1 MIAAKYRLFSAEPK
15 ASKFP
20 RYAHTE
26 EVAVRHFDLGR
37 HAISPGWSGIR
48 KESSGHTLPALFL
61 KLAFFWRIART
72 LELNAVA
79 VGIDQR
85 YYPKAVSNKWT
96 FPRLYS
102 A

>member
-1 MIAAKYRLFSAEPK
+1 M
-15 ASKFP
+15 
-20 RYAHTE
+20 
-26 EVAVRHFDLGR
+26 VR
-37 HAISPGWSGIR
+37 PGWSGIR

-85 YYPKAVSNKWT
+85 YYPEAVSNKWT
-96 FPRLYS
+96 FRVCIPRDLNS
-102 A
+102 R

>member
-37 HAISPGWSGIR
+37 HAISPGWSANRSYPGPPLVR
-48 KESSGHTLPALFL
+48 KSSQVV
-61 KLAFFWRIART
+61 
-72 LELNAVA
+72 N
-79 VGIDQR
+79 D
-85 YYPKAVSNKWT
+85 S
-96 FPRLYS
+96 
-102 A
+102 